1 MFCLVAI
8 IANYFDKNFSKESK
22 LTIMIMVAG
31 MTIICET
38 ANYFLNILILEMT
51 AEVQAFIKIL
61 LIEVLYNMILTIIF
75 YGGILKLGYILEREF
90 KQKNILT
97 RYF

>member
-1 MFCLVAI
+1 
-8 IANYFDKNFSKESK
+8 
-22 LTIMIMVAG
+22 

-38 ANYFLNILILEMT
+38 TNYLLNVLILETVIEMR
-51 AEVQAFIKIL
+51 AFIKIL
-61 LIEVLYNMILTIIF
+61 LIEVLYNAILTIIF
-75 YGGILKLGYILEREF
+75 YGAILKLGYILERQF

>member
-1 MFCLVAI
+1 MFCLVVI
-8 IANYFDKNFSKESK
+8 IAGYFDKNFSKESK

-31 MTIICET
+31 MTIVCET
-38 ANYFLNILILEMT
+38 ANYFLNAIILET
-51 AEVQAFIKIL
+51 TIEIKAFAKIL
-61 LIEVLYNMILTIIF
+61 AIETLYNAILTIIC
-75 YGGILKLGYILEREF
+75 YGGILKFGYKLERQF